1 MALPILPALMRGL
14 AVTKI
19 ADKLVPKNADQLET
33 AVNVV
38 SSMKPKEQENRSLAP
53 VESVSDDKMTILP
66 PEEDKEKSIKESMDV
81 FRQILD
87 NLIMIKENVLGI
99 KTGLSES
106 QKLEL
111 EARKEQEAKNL
122 ESRVESERALED
134 AGDDTKVSIVQAAKK
149 GLGLLGKLII
159 GIFAFDVLRKLFKK
173 FAPDLYGKIEKGIF
187 GFGKEVE
194 ESVTG
199 GLLIDS
205 VKNIGKSIKQ
215 TVLGVFNIILGALTG
230 DAEQFS
236 KGIRQFTDAIFT
248 SLDNLLNPIIA
259 IFEIPF
265 SENEGFEKTRNILQ
279 KGLEK
284 FYDFSISVEEFFREF
299 ELAPIIEMFSFE
311 NIKNEITKLGD
322 ELVDGFK
329 QLFVDLKDFFS
340 FSNLKRIITGQ
351 DKPVEQQIEEITGD
365 DAKKEQREQV
375 INELTETGQIQK
387 ERFFEGGVGNKE
399 YEDLSPNEKSIVD
412 NRVKNFQEQKLKEL
426 NLEGP
431 SAPDFPD
438 VQDGPPIQVVPEKDP
453 DKISMGASMRN
464 FAMDPKPMA
473 MVARTTNAPTNV
485 NNNSSSSVVSTT
497 FNNNKG
503 GGGGS
508 IGTRNAETS
517 LYAGL
522 VPSFMQ
528 GTRG

>member
-19 ADKLVPKNADQLET
+19 ADKLIPKNADQLET

-53 VESVSDDKMTILP
+53 VEGISDDKMTILP

-122 ESRVESERALED
+122 ESRIESDRALED
-134 AGDDTKVSIVQAAKK
+134 AGDDTKFSIVQAAKK
-149 GLGLLGKLII
+149 GLGMLGKLIL
-159 GIFAFDVLRKLFKK
+159 GIFAFDVIRKLFKK
-173 FAPDLYGKIEKGIF
+173 FAPELYGKIEKGIF

-199 GLLIDS
+199 GLLIDT
-205 VKNIGKSIKQ
+205 VKNIGKTIKQ
-215 TVLGVFNIILGALTG
+215 TVLGIFNIIFGALTG

-259 IFEIPF
+259 LFEIPF

-284 FYDFSISVEEFFREF
+284 YYAFAFKVEEFFKEF

-387 ERFFEGGVGNKE
+387 ETILGVPNMKE

-426 NLEGP
+426 NLERP